1 MKFSTKT
8 IETIEM
14 TRDEEDALWNT
25 PRNERT
31 VCGRKVAHWF
41 TDDGNNDI
49 LLDGET
55 SYRAVIIAPWNFLLK
70 NTPKNIFPIRSN
82 PFHPIPNQTAFGLH
96 GMNAFLL

>member
-14 TRDEEDALWNT
+14 TREEEDALWNA

-55 SYRAVIIAPWNFLLK
+55 SYRAVIIVP
-70 NTPKNIFPIRSN
+70 
-82 PFHPIPNQTAFGLH
+82 
-96 GMNAFLL
+96 